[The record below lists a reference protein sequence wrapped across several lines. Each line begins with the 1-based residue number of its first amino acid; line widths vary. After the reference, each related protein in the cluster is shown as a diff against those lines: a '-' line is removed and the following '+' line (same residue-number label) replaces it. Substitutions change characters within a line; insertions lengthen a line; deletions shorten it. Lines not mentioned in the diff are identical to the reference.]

1 MSTTWRPDDSFLD
14 KEQGELKGVRRVMDA
29 LEKHGVRPRG
39 GVLTSQDRGV
49 EATRDDLRRT
59 HMPAGFRQFQL
70 PVVLGP
76 DKNVLGFMTEGE
88 PNSEIPEHS
97 HGVELFRV
105 VISGSVLYGDQ
116 ELKAGD
122 WMSVEA
128 GSPYGFKSGDEGCII
143 FHMYW

>member
-1 MSTTWRPDDSFLD
+1 LSTTWRPDDSFLD

-76 DKNVLGFMTEGE
+76 YKNILVFMTEG
-88 PNSEIPEHS
+88 
-97 HGVELFRV
+97 
-105 VISGSVLYGDQ
+105 
-116 ELKAGD
+116 
-122 WMSVEA
+122 
-128 GSPYGFKSGDEGCII
+128 
-143 FHMYW
+143 